1 MIHVYFWRGGTPH
14 PLLLQCALLHQ
25 IMSELITAKIY
36 SARLHPKD
44 IMWEKQTNCAS
55 EDERCAGKAH
65 KVLTSCQIRAFF
77 SDAEAEETA
86 PRLTLNWL
94 TSLCLSVRRQ
104 KKKSIFFSSSFF
116 FSCGCCA
123 TARLLA
129 RLLAAICHQLRF
141 DMITANWG
149 NYSKDTAKINCRGLP
164 KHSCLDGEMVRLQVT
179 FKKNKK
185 NNLKIKAC
193 RVPAH
198 DVNLVPLIVWMI

>member
-1 MIHVYFWRGGTPH
+1 
-14 PLLLQCALLHQ
+14 
-25 IMSELITAKIY
+25 MSELITAKIY
-36 SARLHPKD
+36 SAPLHPKD
-44 IMWEKQTNCAS
+44 IMRENQTNCAS

-94 TSLCLSVRRQ
+94 TSLCLSVRRR
-104 KKKSIFFSSSFF
+104 KKKKIFFLFF

-123 TARLLA
+123 TVSARLNA

-149 NYSKDTAKINCRGLP
+149 NYSKDTAKINCRGLQNTAALTG
-164 KHSCLDGEMVRLQVT
+164 KWWDCRWHL
-179 FKKNKK
+179 KKKQPEDK
-185 NNLKIKAC
+185 SSSA
-193 RVPAH
+193 RR
-198 DVNLVPLIVWMI
+198 